1 MSWRACYQHARF
13 HLGGFLETYSYNP
26 ILATCSQMALIKS
39 ETADPLNLCFIRLLT
54 DVETVST
61 QIEFQFNTGIQT

>member
-1 MSWRACYQHARF
+1 
-13 HLGGFLETYSYNP
+13 
-26 ILATCSQMALIKS
+26 MALIKS